1 MKTGKGEDAAKTF
14 DQLFTKRSSPY
25 YLFNTDQLG
34 ACVVSKVLVGQTNFY
49 AWRKAMQVPL
59 DSRKKFGFVDGTLK
73 RPSIKSEEQEV
84 WDIYINNLVLIQ
96 TKKD

>member
-1 MKTGKGEDAAKTF
+1 
-14 DQLFTKRSSPY
+14 
-25 YLFNTDQLG
+25 
-34 ACVVSKVLVGQTNFY
+34 
-49 AWRKAMQVPL
+49 MQVPL